1 MKLFPHQQDALN
13 ATEGQNRVAYY
24 LDMGLGKTFVGAEK
38 AVRMAS
44 KVNLVV
50 CQKSKVQDWIDHFVD
65 HYELSEKAM
74 IYDLTAWKKDD
85 WEAFRQDPEFK
96 SDWHDADKYVLVINY
111 DLIWRRKQILNLK
124 DFTLILDES
133 SLIQNQGSKRTKFI
147 LRLNP
152 TNVILLSGTPT
163 GGKYENL
170 WSQLHLLGWDI
181 SEKVYNAHYVN
192 WKKLKVFDP
201 TMGCSRIRK
210 IVDKE
215 NPYRNVERLK
225 QKMRDHGAVFMKTE
239 EVFDLPNQNFIQI
252 NVPTTKEY
260 RKFKKDHLI
269 TIDTVNL
276 CEFKDDSDFYGKDTT
291 PRIELVGDSILSYRL
306 YQRQL
311 CTAYNPNK
319 LDAFKDLLDS
329 TQDRLIVFYSFNCEL
344 EALQKICENRD
355 RPVSMVNGSV
365 KDLNAYEQES
375 NSVTLVQYQ
384 AGAMGL
390 NLQKANKIV
399 YFSLTEESELFEQS
413 KKRIHRIGQEKP
425 CFYYILICQNS
436 IEDQEIL
443 PTLNIRKE
451 RTDDLFEEST

>member
-1 MKLFPHQQDALN
+1 MKLFPHQQEALN
-13 ATEGQNRVAYY
+13 ATESQNRVAYY
-24 LDMGLGKTFVGAEK
+24 LDMGLGKTFLGAEK
-38 AVRMAS
+38 AVRMGS
-44 KVNLVV
+44 NVILVV
-50 CQKSKVQDWIDHFVD
+50 CQKSKVLDWVEHFET
-65 HYELSEKAM
+65 HYKDLAVL
-74 IYDLTAWKKDD
+74 DLTYKTDFEKWQIWDS
-85 WEAFRQDPEFK
+85 EYCP
-96 SDWHDADKYVLVINY
+96 YVAVINY

-133 SLIQNQGSKRTKFI
+133 SLIQNQSSKRTKFI

-192 WKKLKVFDP
+192 WKKIKV
-201 TMGCSRIRK
+201 GGAIHK
-210 IVDKE
+210 IVDKDE
-215 NPYRNVERLK
+215 PYRNVERLK

-260 RKFKKDHLI
+260 RKFKKDRLI
-269 TIDTVNL
+269 TINTVNL

-329 TQDRLIVFYSFNCEL
+329 TQDRLIVFYNFNCEL
-344 EALQKICENRD
+344 ETLQKICENRN

-365 KDLNAYEQES
+365 KDLTAYEQES

-390 NLQKANKIV
+390 NLQKANKII

-413 KKRIHRIGQEKP
+413 KKRIHRIGQDRP
-425 CFYYILICQNS
+425 CFYYLLICQNS

-451 RTDDLFEEST
+451 RTDDLFE